1 MAWNCAKHLRRQ
13 KSILI
18 TCSQCRQWMIVIT
31 KRFCTRSFL
40 GGRRLVME
48 GCLIKWSFCAW
59 YHAQCLNFHTEHFVS
74 QYVVD
79 HVSQNGVHK
88 TMMVWVYNEHPCNGS
103 KFVCFGM
110 LPIDPAYQEARKQ
123 RYWFL
128 TQGAYW
134 VHLEWNMDHLM
145 ARFNYW
151 WPLPSWD
158 ELQITHR
165 WWKLDVAIQYPEHC
179 VVASTVKSRARWIAI

>member
-1 MAWNCAKHLRRQ
+1 MVWNCAKHLRRQ

-88 TMMVWVYNEHPCNGS
+88 TMMVWVGERPWNVKSWNGLHG
-103 KFVCFGM
+103 CFGCQF
-110 LPIDPAYQEARKQ
+110 PINILQDIECLAEKIHHNSFVWQHCIPA
-123 RYWFL
+123 L
-128 TQGAYW
+128 
-134 VHLEWNMDHLM
+134 
-145 ARFNYW
+145 
-151 WPLPSWD
+151 
-158 ELQITHR
+158 
-165 WWKLDVAIQYPEHC
+165 
-179 VVASTVKSRARWIAI
+179 STRLSCP